1 MIRDMVENNRSCRG
15 YERRPVPMETLL
27 ELADCARLCSCGG
40 NRQALRYALS
50 CTEEKN
56 ALIFRH
62 TRWGA
67 ALKERHLPD
76 PGKEPAAYIVICLD
90 HRLAPEMT
98 PTLGV
103 DVGIAAQTL
112 CLAGY
117 EKGLSSCMLMAF
129 DRSGVKKDL
138 GLEDE
143 PVLVAAFGYRA
154 EKAVLEQWKEGMPAY
169 WRDEND
175 VHHVPKRSL
184 DECLL

>member
-15 YERRPVPMETLL
+15 YGRKPVPMETLL

-40 NRQALRYALS
+40 NRQALR
-50 CTEEKN
+50 N

-90 HRLAPEMT
+90 HTLAPELT

-112 CLAGY
+112 CLAAY
-117 EKGLSSCMLMAF
+117 EKGLASCMLMAF
-129 DRSGVKKDL
+129 DRAGVKKDL

-143 PVLVAAFGYRA
+143 PVLVAAFGSRA
-154 EKAVLEQWKEGMPAY
+154 EEVVLEQWKEGMPAY

-184 DECLL
+184 KECLL